1 MNTSPIAKRVLLMF
15 LKKFFRDFFKTS
27 AKNIYTTK

>member
-1 MNTSPIAKRVLLMF
+1 VNTSLIAKRVLLMF

-27 AKNIYTTK
+27 AKNI